1 MDKLYN
7 ISKTSEIL
15 DVTPKTLRIWDKSG
29 KLKPVLTSGGHRRY
43 KESDIKEFIGT
54 KEEPSNNKQVCIT
67 YARVSSQKQKNSGDL
82 DRQSQRLSEYCAKHN
97 LYVEH
102 IIKDIGSGLN
112 DNRKG
117 FIQLTDLVTTGR
129 INKIIIEHKD
139 RLTRFQFNFIKKM
152 YNNFDCQIIAIDDK
166 DDISDAEE
174 LTRDLMALLASF
186 SGKYYGKRSLDRRK
200 NININVKSG

>member
-7 ISKTSEIL
+7 ISKTAEIL
-15 DVTPKTLRIWDKSG
+15 DVTPKTLRIWDKQG

-43 KESDIKEFIGT
+43 RESDIKAIIGET
-54 KEEPSNNKQVCIT
+54 DENQNIDIVCVT
-67 YARVSSQKQKNSGDL
+67 YARVSSQKQKVSGDL
-82 DRQSQRLSEYCAKHN
+82 DRQSQRLSEYCAKNN

-102 IIKDIGSGLN
+102 IIKDVGSGLN

-117 FIQLTDLVTTGR
+117 FVQLTELVTKCKVNR
-129 INKIIIEHKD
+129 VIVEHKD

-152 YNNFDCQIIAIDDK
+152 YEIFGCEIITIDDK
-166 DDISDAEE
+166 EDVSDAEE

-186 SGKYYGKRSLDRRK
+186 SGKYYGRRSLNRRK
-200 NININVKSG
+200 QNKEQC